1 MPTKRSISPSAQKI
15 KHLVKA
21 KKKLI
26 QKGKPTGK
34 VLRRL
39 SIALEEVQLEVS
51 NEGK

>member
-1 MPTKRSISPSAQKI
+1 MRTKRSKSPADQKI

-26 QKGKPTGK
+26 QKGKPTGR

-51 NEGK
+51 NEAK